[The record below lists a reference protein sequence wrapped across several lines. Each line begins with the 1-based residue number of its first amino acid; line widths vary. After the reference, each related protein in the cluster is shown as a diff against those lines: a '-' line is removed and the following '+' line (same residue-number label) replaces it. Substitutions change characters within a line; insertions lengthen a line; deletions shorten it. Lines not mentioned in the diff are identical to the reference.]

1 MTGSSE
7 GKAGE
12 EGRKG
17 HRKLQDYSCKG
28 RGTGSGEETQNS
40 LKDQGCGVPQFQEYQ
55 RAARYTMVTSS
66 GSGKHLHDQQ
76 KGEFTKLLLV
86 DGVPSNW

>member
-1 MTGSSE
+1 MGSSE

-12 EGRKG
+12 AGRKG

-28 RGTGSGEETQNS
+28 RGTGSGEETHHS
-40 LKDQGCGVPQFQEYQ
+40 LKDQGCGVPQSKSTYH
-55 RAARYTMVTSS
+55 RAARYIMVTSS

-86 DGVPSNW
+86 DGVPRNW